1 MIEQPIKVVRS
12 LTPEQRERIYNEHKA
27 SVKVSNTGNLE
38 YLTETIITPKQ
49 FTKTNTRIS
58 VTPDA
63 TEKVVGITDV
73 PYLFSEIGHMN
84 VILTNACNMSCSY
97 CYEQHNKD
105 FGRFTEESL
114 LEAYNFL
121 LNNSKKE
128 FKRFQFFGGE
138 PLIHKDL
145 ILNFLKKNSSYLSDN
160 YHNSNHQ
167 LVSTITNG
175 ILLSEEFINEYFS
188 YDFTWLM
195 ISLDTLNADL
205 DHRELSQ
212 DQIDKILDS
221 IKLVPEDARR
231 RVWMRATISR
241 ETAPVMREYIDK
253 IYSLGVRSVIIHPLI
268 LDSNAGF
275 ISWSDDEWTALHN
288 TLVDV
293 ITEYND
299 LEISFSEGVGI
310 KGENNCMIGSDM
322 IAIDGSGDFSGC
334 YFFTNHKA
342 GIANKTILGNIFNN
356 KVYIDRYHTFQK
368 AFLEMFDS
376 EEQCN
381 NCNYKNHCYQ
391 CPAGN
396 LDTGP
401 KLFRPDDMCQKVV
414 KLYLDLQND
423 LIKKQFKVKYDYLMQ
438 SANSPEN
445 KSMFSRTAQ
454 YIMFVMLSGRHLS
467 VTEEKNFL
475 DVPES
480 RIYAIWKKLLQN
492 KQSVDT
498 SSFNAFLQSLPDTS
512 EDISEKELYEFML
525 NQENIPT
532 QESEKVT
539 DYSLETKIGY
549 FVLLQFF
556 AINHRDKNLQGVLTK
571 KVVNEL
577 Q

>member
-12 LTPEQRERIYNEHKA
+12 LTPEQRDRIYNQHKA
-27 SVKVSNTGNLE
+27 SVKVSDTGNLE

-49 FTKTNTRIS
+49 FTKTNTRVS
-58 VTPDA
+58 VIPDA
-63 TEKVVGITDV
+63 EEKVVKITDV
-73 PYLFSEIGHMN
+73 PYLFTEIGHMN

-114 LEAYNFL
+114 LDAYNFL
-121 LNNSKKE
+121 LTRSEKE
-128 FKRFQFFGGE
+128 SKRFQFFGGE

-145 ILNFLKKNSSYLSDN
+145 ILNFLKKNKDYLSAN
-160 YHNSNHQ
+160 YHNEHHQ

-175 ILLSEEFINEYFS
+175 ILLSKEFIDEYFA

-195 ISLDTLNADL
+195 VSLDTLDAEL
-205 DHRELSQ
+205 DHRELKQ
-212 DQIDKILDS
+212 VQIDQILDS
-221 IKLVPEDARR
+221 IKSVPEDAKR

-253 IYSLGVRSVIIHPLI
+253 VYDLGIRSIIIHPLI

-275 ISWSDDEWTALHN
+275 ISWTEEEWSSLHK

-293 ITEYND
+293 ITEYDD
-299 LEISFSEGVGI
+299 LEISFSEGVGT

-342 GIANKTILGNIFNN
+342 GIANKTILGNIFND
-356 KVYIDRYHTFQK
+356 KVYIDRYHGFQK
-368 AFLEMFDS
+368 AFLEMFES

-381 NCNYKNHCYQ
+381 SCDYKNHCYQ

-423 LIKKQFKVKYDYLMQ
+423 LLRKQFKIKYDRVMKEAKDPAKQKMFSQ
-438 SANSPEN
+438 SA
-445 KSMFSRTAQ
+445 Q
-454 YIMFVMLSGRHLS
+454 YNMFVMIAGRHTS
-467 VTEEKNFL
+467 VEEPKTFL
-475 DVPES
+475 DIPES
-480 RIYAIWKKLLQN
+480 RVYAIWKHLLN
-492 KQSVDT
+492 NILSVDT
-498 SSFNAFLQSLPDTS
+498 TSFNSFVNSLPDVGS
-512 EDISEKELYEFML
+512 DITEKELYEFML
-525 NQENIPT
+525 NKEHIPT
-532 QESEKVT
+532 EVSEQVT
-539 DYSLETKIGY
+539 EQSLETKVGY
-549 FVLLQFF
+549 FVLLQLF
-556 AINHRDKNLQGVLTK
+556 AANHKNKNLQGILTK
-571 KVVNEL
+571 KIQEGSE
-577 Q
+577 

>member
-1 MIEQPIKVVRS
+1 MIEQPIRVVRS
-12 LTPEQRERIYNEHKA
+12 LTPEQRDRIHNSHKA
-27 SVKVSNTGNLE
+27 SVKVSDTGNLE

-49 FTKTNTRIS
+49 ITKQNTRVS
-58 VTPDA
+58 VIPDPN
-63 TEKVVGITDV
+63 EKVVKITDV

-121 LNNSKKE
+121 LKHSKQE

-145 ILNFLKKNSSYLSDN
+145 ILSFLRKHKDYLAENFF
-160 YHNSNHQ
+160 NSNHQ
-167 LVSTITNG
+167 SVSSITNG
-175 ILLSEEFINEYFS
+175 ILLSKEFIEEYFS

-195 ISLDTLNADL
+195 VSLDTLDAKL
-205 DHRELSQ
+205 DHRELEQ
-212 DQIDKILDS
+212 VQIDKILES
-221 IKLVPEDARR
+221 IKLVPENAKR

-253 IYSLGVRSVIIHPLI
+253 IYELGIRSVIIHPLI

-275 ISWSDDEWTALHN
+275 ISWPEEEWAALHK

-293 ITEYND
+293 ITEYDD
-299 LEISFSEGVGI
+299 LEVSFSEGVGV

-342 GIANKTILGNIFNN
+342 GVANKTILGNIFND
-356 KVYIDRYHTFQK
+356 KVYIDRYQGFQK
-368 AFLEMFDS
+368 AFLEMFES

-381 NCNYKNHCYQ
+381 SCNYKNHCYQ

-423 LIKKQFKVKYDYLMQ
+423 LIRKQFKMKFEHAMREVQADPT
-438 SANSPEN
+438 A
-445 KSMFSRTAQ
+445 FSKTAQ
-454 YIMFVMLSGRHLS
+454 YIMFVMLAGRHAS
-467 VTEEKNFL
+467 VTEDKTFL
-475 DVPES
+475 DLPETKV
-480 RIYAIWKKLLQN
+480 YAIWKHILSN
-492 KQSVDT
+492 KCEVDT
-498 SSFNAFLQSLPDTS
+498 SSFNAFLSSLPDVE

-525 NQENIPT
+525 NQEHIPT
-532 QESEKVT
+532 QVSQAVT
-539 DYSLETKIGY
+539 EQSFETKVGY
-549 FVLLQFF
+549 FVLLQLF
-556 AINHRDKNLQGVLTK
+556 AVNHKNKNLQGVLTQK
-571 KVVNEL
+571 ILEGSE
-577 Q
+577 